1 MIARKPLWWVIGCG
15 FILSLPLLIT
25 GFPGLTHDGRVH
37 EVWYT
42 NFAAQLWGG
51 DLYPRWLQNLDMGL
65 GGPSF
70 FFYPP
75 TPFFITS
82 LFQPIF
88 ASQPHSWYVLG
99 LSVAL
104 ALMLSGVAA
113 YAWLRETVDDRSA
126 SIAAILYMAMPYHFA
141 IDIFLRGAFGEI
153 WSFVWMPLILLA
165 AQRLIKRPTFGVAI
179 GLALAYA
186 GLITTHLPTTLLFS
200 VIPPVWVWWMSA
212 PGSRVR
218 TLAWTGVSMA
228 LGIGLS
234 AIYLV
239 PAMRDQAFVN
249 MDAMRVGDFHYSK
262 AFFLPRDARGELML
276 ARNVFQRGLF
286 WIAVAMSAL
295 GVCGAIAACRGR
307 PERPVR
313 ATIFWSVVGIVS
325 VFMMFPISTPVYEL
339 VPTVQLIQFPWR
351 FHAILGVAAIALAAE
366 GLGAIVRRR
375 DALDVRLLAFGTLLV
390 FQWMLF
396 AVWPLKI
403 TAFGTNRQLTGPPSP
418 WKARN
423 TNTDEYRPHWLTA
436 RMAPLQ
442 KMLRGDMDTI
452 PKVALT
458 AGSARVTRWK
468 PRDIVV
474 QVDAPLDERLE
485 VRQFYY
491 PGWSATVDQKT
502 RIRVTPAD
510 SSGLIQVPI
519 PVGRHTVELRL
530 EKGPSELL
538 GGRISAASF
547 VILLLTGV
555 GALIQ
560 TRRRVSGPGPDTI

>member
-1 MIARKPLWWVIGCG
+1 MSVRKPLWWVIGCG
-15 FILSLPLLIT
+15 FILSLPVLIT

-42 NFAAQLWGG
+42 NFAAQFWDG

-82 LFQPIF
+82 LFQPLF
-88 ASQPHSWYVLG
+88 AGQPHSWYVLG

-113 YAWLRETVDDRSA
+113 YAWLRESVDDGPA
-126 SIAAILYMAMPYHFA
+126 AIAAILYMVMPYHFA
-141 IDIFLRGAFGEI
+141 IDIFLRGAFGEV
-153 WSFVWMPLILLA
+153 WSFVWMPLVLWA
-165 AQRLIKRPTFGVAI
+165 AQRLVKRPTLGAGL
-179 GLALAYA
+179 GLALSYA

-200 VIPPVWVWWMSA
+200 VIPPVWVLWMSA
-212 PGSRVR
+212 RGARVR

-239 PAMRDQAFVN
+239 PAMRDQAFVT
-249 MDAMRVGDFHYSK
+249 MDAMRGGDFHYSK
-262 AFFLPRDARGELML
+262 AFFLPRDARGELLL

-286 WIAVAMSAL
+286 WIAVAMTAL

-307 PERPVR
+307 AERPVR

-325 VFMMFPISTPVYEL
+325 VFMMFPISTPVFEL

-351 FHAILGVAAIALAAE
+351 FHAILGVAVIALAGE
-366 GLGAIVRRR
+366 GLGAIARRR
-375 DALDVRLLAFGTLLV
+375 DALDVRLLAFGAVLV

-396 AVWPLKI
+396 AVWPIQI
-403 TAFGTNRQLTGPPSP
+403 TVFGTNRQLTAPSP
-418 WKARN
+418 WKVRN
-423 TNTDEYRPHWLTA
+423 TNTDEYRPHWLTTSL
-436 RMAPLQ
+436 APLQ
-442 KMLRGDMDTI
+442 KQLRGDGDTI
-452 PKVALT
+452 PKLALA

-474 QVDAPLDERLE
+474 QIDVPRAERLE

-491 PGWSATVDQKT
+491 PGWTATLDQRT
-502 RIRVTPAD
+502 QIAVTPAD
-510 SSGLIQVPI
+510 SSGLIQLPI
-519 PVGRHTVELRL
+519 PAGRHTLELRL
-530 EKGPSELL
+530 DKGPSELL
-538 GGRISAASF
+538 GNRITGVSF
-547 VILLLTGV
+547 VLVLLLGIA
-555 GALIQ
+555 ALIQ
-560 TRRRVSGPGPDTI
+560 TRRRVPENR